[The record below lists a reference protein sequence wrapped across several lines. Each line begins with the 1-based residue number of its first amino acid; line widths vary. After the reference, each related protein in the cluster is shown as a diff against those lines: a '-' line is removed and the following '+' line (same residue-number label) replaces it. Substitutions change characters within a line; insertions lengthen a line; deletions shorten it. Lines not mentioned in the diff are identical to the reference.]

1 MTDVRTSIASDLGA
15 WLALAREVEPLFGP
29 MADDA
34 SFQAAL
40 KQAIKDE
47 NAFCLRQAPDSPFA
61 GGVVI
66 SPDTNEIAWLAV
78 STAHRGRGLGA
89 ALLAKALDRLNPD
102 KDVVVQTFHGSVPE
116 GQAARALYARF
127 GFDDLEDGGND
138 PAGLPTVIMKRP
150 AHRTGSQQPRTEA

>member
-1 MTDVRTSIASDLGA
+1 MTDVRTAIASDLGA

-47 NAFCLRQAPDSPFA
+47 NAFCLRLETDAPLA

-66 SPDTNEIAWLAV
+66 SPDTNEIEWLAV
-78 STAHRGRGLGA
+78 SGAHRGRGLGA
-89 ALLAKALDRLNPD
+89 ALLEKALARLNPE
-102 KDVVVQTFHGSVPE
+102 KNIVVQTFDGSVPE
-116 GQAARALYARF
+116 GHAARALYARF
-127 GFDDLEDGGND
+127 GFVHREDGGDN
-138 PAGLPTVIMKRP
+138 PAGLPTVIMEQAGIPGR
-150 AHRTGSQQPRTEA
+150 